1 MVFPLVSI
9 TVAVVGTGVFGV
21 RLTLVLPFAVSVIDL
36 GGQVWKT
43 PALELVPA
51 MLAEISA
58 APGCCA
64 VARPFW
70 SMETMLFVEPVP
82 AVDDV
87 L

>member
-9 TVAVVGTGVFGV
+9 TVAVVGIGVFGV

-51 MLAEISA
+51 MLAEMSA
-58 APGCCA
+58 APDVAQSPDRSGRWRRCCSSS
-64 VARPFW
+64 RYQR
-70 SMETMLFVEPVP
+70 
-82 AVDDV
+82 
-87 L
+87 